1 MSAHT
6 ATNGMISSSPQ
17 AGCWHWSTYNR
28 IAMAATSVK
37 IVEGEADFPVP
48 SAGKPCKTWYKVYG
62 DLKFGALP
70 LVILHG
76 GPGATH
82 DYVENI
88 SQLAYLYGI
97 PVVVY
102 DQLGNGLSTHLPG
115 KMGDTG
121 FWTVQLFID
130 ELHSL
135 LNHLDIH
142 GSYGLLGQSW
152 GGMLAAAFAV
162 QQPVGLK
169 KLIIANSP
177 ASMQLWMEATAR
189 LRSQLP
195 QDVQDTLDKHEAEG
209 TTADE
214 AYQRAKL
221 VFYEHFLCRK
231 VPMPE
236 PAKTSF
242 AWIKKDPTVS
252 MTMSGPDE
260 FIIAGSLKTW
270 SIIDELHKINATTLL
285 INGRYDEAQDSAV
298 EPFFQ
303 HIPKVKW
310 V

>member
-1 MSAHT
+1 
-6 ATNGMISSSPQ
+6 
-17 AGCWHWSTYNR
+17 
-28 IAMAATSVK
+28 MAATSVK

-102 DQLGNGLSTHLPG
+102 DQLGNGLSTHLPE

-121 FWTVQLFID
+121 FWT
-130 ELHSL
+130 
-135 LNHLDIH
+135 
-142 GSYGLLGQSW
+142 
-152 GGMLAAAFAV
+152 
-162 QQPVGLK
+162 
-169 KLIIANSP
+169 
-177 ASMQLWMEATAR
+177 ATAR

-221 VFYEHFLCRK
+221 VFYEHILCRK

-310 V
+310 VQFAESSHCPNLEEPERFMEVVGKFLLRNY